1 MILNVYWPLAL
12 SWLFMSTD
20 NPIVTSFVSRM
31 ANPEINLGAHG
42 GVVYPVSL
50 LIESPIMMMISVS
63 IAMAKDKINYRRI
76 YKLMMWLCFGLT
88 VLHAL
93 IAFTPLF
100 NVVIRDLM
108 GVPGELLE
116 LSRIGLIIMIPWT
129 WSIGYRRMYQGILI
143 RGGKTKQVT
152 VGSIVRM
159 ATLFV
164 VTLSGYLLRS
174 HVSGAATAA
183 AALAAGV
190 LSESTYI
197 GIQGRKV
204 VKASF
209 EEGSKEDL
217 VSWSTLAAF
226 CIPLVMMQFINLGWT
241 SVGSAAMSRMLSPLI
256 SLAVWPV
263 LSGIV
268 TIMRSFGNAVNETT
282 LSLVQKQGFYPN
294 LRKFSFL
301 IAGLA
306 ALVYVM
312 IAFTPVG
319 DFWFRDFSG
328 LTGELFET
336 AKVGFLFIFL
346 TPVSNVFLN
355 FYQAIALAARKSRF
369 LFEGLLIFLIV
380 LLIFIA
386 FGIKFQ
392 RWEGIYVIL
401 TGMNVGMLV
410 QTIWMWIRTAPYSP
424 KDAQVSDLQVDI
436 EN

>member
-1 MILNVYWPLAL
+1 
-12 SWLFMSTD
+12 MSTD

-31 ANPEINLGAHG
+31 ADPEINLGAHG

-76 YKLMMWLCFGLT
+76 YQLMMWLCFGLT

-108 GVPGELLE
+108 GVPRELLE

-159 ATLFV
+159 VTLFV
-164 VTLSGYLLRS
+164 VALSGYLLRN

-190 LSESTYI
+190 FAESAYI

-241 SVGSAAMSRMLSPLI
+241 SVGSAAMSRMLNPLI

-263 LSGIV
+263 LAGIM

-282 LSLVQKQGFYPN
+282 LSLVQKQGFYPS

-306 ALVYVM
+306 ALVYVL

-328 LTGELFET
+328 LTGDLFEA
-336 AKVGFLFIFL
+336 AKVGILFIFL

-355 FYQAIALAARKSRF
+355 FYQAISLAARKSRF

-386 FGIKFQ
+386 FGIKYQ

-401 TGMNVGMLV
+401 TGMSVGILV
-410 QTIWMWIRTAPYSP
+410 QTIWMRIRSAPYIP
-424 KDAQVSDLQVDI
+424 KDTEILELQVDI

>member
-1 MILNVYWPLAL
+1 MIFNVYWPLAL

-31 ANPEINLGAHG
+31 ADPEINLGAHG

-88 VLHAL
+88 VLHSL

-108 GVPGELLE
+108 GIPTELLE
-116 LSRIGLIIMIPWT
+116 LSRIGLTLMIPWT
-129 WSIGYRRMYQGILI
+129 WSIGYRRMYHGILI
-143 RGGKTKQVT
+143 LGRKTKQVT
-152 VGSIVRM
+152 VGSFIRM
-159 ATLFV
+159 VTLFIV
-164 VTLSGYLLRS
+164 ALAGYLLRNY
-174 HVSGAATAA
+174 VSGAATAA
-183 AALAAGV
+183 AALSTGV
-190 LSESTYI
+190 MAEAVYI

-204 VKASF
+204 IAASF
-209 EEGSKEDL
+209 EEGSKENL
-217 VSWSTLAAF
+217 VSWRTLAAF

-241 SVGSAAMSRMLSPLI
+241 SIGSAAMSRMLNPLI

-263 LSGIV
+263 LSDI
-268 TIMRSFGNAVNETT
+268 TKIMCSFGNAVNETT
-282 LSLVQKQGFYPN
+282 LSLVQKKGIYPS

-306 ALVYVM
+306 ALVYVL

-319 DFWFRDFSG
+319 DLWFRNFSG
-328 LTGELFET
+328 LTGNLFAA
-336 AKVGFLFIFL
+336 AKVGILFVFL
-346 TPVSNVFLN
+346 TPVCNVFLN
-355 FYQAIALAARKSRF
+355 FYQAISLSARKSRF
-369 LFEGLLIFLIV
+369 LFEGLLIFLVV

-386 FGIKFQ
+386 VGIKYQ

-401 TGMNVGMLV
+401 TGMNAGFLI
-410 QTIWMWIRTAPYSP
+410 QTIWMRIRSAPYIP
-424 KDAQVSDLQVDI
+424 KDTGLPVLQVSV